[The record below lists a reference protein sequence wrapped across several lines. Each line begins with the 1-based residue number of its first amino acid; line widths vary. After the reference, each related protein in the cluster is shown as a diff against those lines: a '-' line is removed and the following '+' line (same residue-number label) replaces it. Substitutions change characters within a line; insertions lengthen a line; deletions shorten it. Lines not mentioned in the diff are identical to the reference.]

1 MFAPSLGPWVRSFLE
16 EVGLSE
22 IDNEG
27 IQFIA
32 RGAELHAKQY
42 SMSLL
47 VLVARGIFSQ
57 AECADIQRACDDPTF
72 SFITRSTFA
81 AWGRRAS

>member
-1 MFAPSLGPWVRSFLE
+1 LE
-16 EVGLSE
+16 EAGLNE

-27 IQFIA
+27 VQFIA
-32 RGAELHAKQY
+32 RGGELPAKQY

-57 AECADIQRACDDPTF
+57 AECADIQRACDDPSF

-81 AWGRRAS
+81 AWGKRAS